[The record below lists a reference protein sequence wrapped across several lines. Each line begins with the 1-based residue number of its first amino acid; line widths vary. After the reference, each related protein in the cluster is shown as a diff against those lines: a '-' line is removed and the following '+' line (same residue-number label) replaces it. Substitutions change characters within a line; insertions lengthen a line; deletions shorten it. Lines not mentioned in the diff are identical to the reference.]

1 MKKEREKNT
10 TDKTPIAQGILS
22 KAKETLKNGTQ
33 LHQCQWTKQEITI
46 TLNDFFFNHHNVI
59 KFRIMNLWTL

>member
-1 MKKEREKNT
+1 MISSTMTQSYKQLKKEREKNT

-33 LHQCQWTKQEITI
+33 LHQCQ
-46 TLNDFFFNHHNVI
+46 
-59 KFRIMNLWTL
+59 